1 MAWTAGDRRR
11 YALMMQ
17 EVVRRGML
25 VRLAATNDMIDPLPK
40 LGRPR
45 LWSTL
50 VVLQA
55 LWHLG
60 A

>member
-1 MAWTAGDRRR
+1 MVWTAGDRRR
-11 YALMMQ
+11 YAPMLQ
-17 EVVRRGML
+17 EVVRQGML
-25 VRLAATNDMIDPLPK
+25 VRLAATNDMIYPLPK

-45 LWSTL
+45 VWSTL

-55 LWHLG
+55 LWRLG